1 MKKNRIFQHEYQ
13 RQVKMYIY
21 LYLSYDWFDDDN
33 RVVHAVWRHLTDENS
48 I

>member
-1 MKKNRIFQHEYQ
+1 
-13 RQVKMYIY
+13 MYIY

-33 RVVHAVWRHLTDENS
+33 LVGHSVWRHLTDENS